1 MNDTHKSTKYHTK
14 EIILINGREGKKL
27 GFSLSGGAEN
37 GSPLVVKNIL
47 AGGIAAMD
55 GRLKVGMYI
64 CENNSLLKSQFKKTS
79 SLILLKKRLITIFF
93 YFYELKK

>member
-1 MNDTHKSTKYHTK
+1 
-14 EIILINGREGKKL
+14 
-27 GFSLSGGAEN
+27 
-37 GSPLVVKNIL
+37 
-47 AGGIAAMD
+47 MD